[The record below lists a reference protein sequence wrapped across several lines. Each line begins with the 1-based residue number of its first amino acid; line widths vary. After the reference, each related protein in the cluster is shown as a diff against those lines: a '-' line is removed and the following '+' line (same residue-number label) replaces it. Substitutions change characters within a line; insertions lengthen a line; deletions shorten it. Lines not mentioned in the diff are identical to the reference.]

1 MFIWQSSNED
11 CEIRESLSAVFSL
24 YDRALALYH
33 NNELVQALAV
43 LDKVQG
49 LASDWLRPLLLQA
62 YILRKMNCPVQEM
75 NALHDLL
82 FRAGDREQ
90 QSQSDNDM
98 IAEAWSMLGE
108 VLVKLGECSL
118 AVDAFLQSSRMERD
132 IKKKREEYSNAI
144 FAANY
149 CSDVSDERWQ
159 ELYAG
164 YRQLLEDIVPL
175 KLSVSE
181 AGRYSHEK
189 IRVGYLS
196 ADLRS
201 HPVAYFLRPLLEF
214 HDRDSFQVFLY
225 KANTEEDCVTEQL
238 QGWADYTRSIA
249 NLSDEGAASQI
260 AADEIDILVDLSG
273 HTKDNRLPVL
283 AYKPAPVILSGIGY
297 FNSLGMDID
306 GFLSDVYC
314 SPQETHPAFK
324 EKLLK
329 LPNTH
334 FCYSQFEKFP
344 AINEQM
350 AWERNGYVTFGC
362 FNNFSKI
369 TDEMLLVWQ
378 KILCRCPGSR
388 LLLKH
393 KLFDS
398 EEGRQW
404 VISRMQR
411 LALPVERVELRGFS
425 VGYLQEYNDVD
436 IALDTYP
443 YTGGLTTLE
452 ALLMGVPVVTLY
464 GNRHGTR
471 FGLSFL
477 SNAGVAE
484 LAADST
490 EGYVQLAC
498 ALADDKD
505 LLISLHRN
513 LRSMVQKS
521 PLLDGAGY
529 CRDVE
534 RLYKYVLVEDK

>member
-62 YILRKMNCPVQEM
+62 YIWRKMNCPVQEM
-75 NALHDLL
+75 NVLQDLL
-82 FRAGDREQ
+82 VRAGEREK
-90 QSQSDNDM
+90 QSESDDDM
-98 IAEAWSMLGE
+98 VAEAWSLLGE
-108 VLVKLGECSL
+108 VLAKLGECSL

-164 YRQLLEDIVPL
+164 YRQLLKDIVPL
-175 KLSVSE
+175 KLPLSE
-181 AGRYSHEK
+181 ADRYSHEK

-214 HDRDSFQVFLY
+214 YDREQFQVYLY
-225 KANTEEDCVTEQL
+225 RSNVEQDGVTERL
-238 QGWADYTRSIA
+238 QGWANCTRYIA
-249 NLSDEGAASQI
+249 DMEDEEAAGQI
-260 AADEIDILVDLSG
+260 ATDEIDILVDLSG
-273 HTKDNRLPVL
+273 HTKGNRLPVL
-283 AYKPAPVILSGIGY
+283 AYRPAPVILSGIGY
-297 FNSLGMDID
+297 FNSLGMEID

-314 SPQETHPAFK
+314 SPQETQPAFT
-324 EKLLK
+324 EKLLR
-329 LPNTH
+329 LPHTH

-344 AINEQM
+344 AISEQM
-350 AWERNGYVTFGC
+350 VWERNGYVTFGC
-362 FNNFSKI
+362 FNNFSKV
-369 TDEMLLVWQ
+369 TDEMLLAWQ

-404 VISRMQR
+404 AITRMQR
-411 LALPVERVELRGFS
+411 LALPVERIELRGFS
-425 VGYLQEYNDVD
+425 AGYLQEYNDVD
-436 IALDTYP
+436 VALDTYP
-443 YTGGLTTLE
+443 YTGGLTTVE
-452 ALLMGVPVVTLY
+452 ALLMGVPVVSLY

-477 SNAGVAE
+477 CNIGIAA
-484 LAADST
+484 LASADLG
-490 EGYVQLAC
+490 EYVQLAC
-498 ALADDKD
+498 GLAADRE
-505 LLISLHRN
+505 LLAFLHDN

-521 PLLDGAGY
+521 PLLAGRNY
-529 CRDVE
+529 VRDVE
-534 RLYKYVLVEDK
+534 DLYRYILAAKR